1 MSEELLLRA
10 NNFDANYKKC
20 FANFL
25 ESETLVDVTL
35 VCNDGK
41 ISAHKVILCA
51 HSPLL
56 HQILQTPSHA
66 HLLLYLK
73 GISISHLSS
82 VIHFIYNGEVRVS
95 KDSIQ
100 MFLDTAKELQIE
112 GLVNYEDADKD
123 KNVDSC
129 EQKLST
135 IKTELESSTELMQAC
150 PSFAEDDTSSIT
162 EDESLLEVNTYNM
175 KRAHKGSTGGRL
187 LRNPVWDYFVRMEG
201 NSGCS
206 TCGFTLVGHNT
217 SSLIKHLENRH
228 PAVHAEYREKYRI
241 AWSQKMSQPR
251 PLPTSSCTDRPT
263 LTRVKGRLNKNPVH
277 DFFTRLEAHSHCN
290 YCPTKLLGHNPTSLS
305 KHLEAHHMDQYI
317 EFRELYRQAW
327 EDKRKI
333 MRQKNVILAQRQD
346 ECSEHLNDTFEIDYN
361 EDNFFVK
368 TDKDNESS
376 CISWDTCTE
385 ENTVQE

>member
-1 MSEELLLRA
+1 MSEELLLQG
-10 NNFDANYKKC
+10 NNIDANYKKH
-20 FANFL
+20 FVNFL
-25 ESETLVDVTL
+25 ENETLVDVTL

-51 HSPLL
+51 HSSLL
-56 HQILQTPSHA
+56 QQILQTTSHT
-66 HLLLYLK
+66 HLFLYLK
-73 GISISHLSS
+73 GISISYLSS

-123 KNVDSC
+123 NDVDTC
-129 EQKLST
+129 EKKLST
-135 IKTELESSTELMQAC
+135 IKTELEPSTELMHAC
-150 PSFAEDDTSSIT
+150 SSFAEDDSSSII
-162 EDESLLEVNTYNM
+162 EDESLLAVNTYNS
-175 KRAHKGSTGGRL
+175 KRTHKGSTGGRL
-187 LRNPVWDYFVRMEG
+187 LRNPVWDYFVRVEE

-228 PAVHAEYREKYRI
+228 PTVHAEYREKYQI

-251 PLPTSSCTDRPT
+251 PLQMSSYTDRPAV
-263 LTRVKGRLNKNPVH
+263 TRVRGRLNKNPVH
-277 DFFTRLEAHSHCN
+277 DFFTRLEAHSYCN
-290 YCPTKLLGHNPTSLS
+290 YCPTKLLGHNPTTLS
-305 KHLEAHHMDQYI
+305 KHLEAHHMEQYI

-333 MRQKNVILAQRQD
+333 MRQRNGMLAQGQD

-361 EDNFFVK
+361 EANYFVN

-376 CISWDTCTE
+376 CISWDT
-385 ENTVQE
+385 